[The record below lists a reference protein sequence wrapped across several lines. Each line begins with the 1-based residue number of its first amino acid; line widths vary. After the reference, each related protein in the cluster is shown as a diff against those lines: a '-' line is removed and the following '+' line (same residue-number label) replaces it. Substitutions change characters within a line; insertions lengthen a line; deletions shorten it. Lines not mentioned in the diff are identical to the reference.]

1 MFYIICFL
9 DGLRDDIKS
18 VVMLQRPKDLDTAF
32 VLAKLQEEVGDWRRD
47 SRKPESSF
55 PHKAFSKTPFPLPLP
70 PKASSS
76 KQDDSAPVSVSQ
88 ARSADDKLAP
98 LMAYRKAKGLCYKCG
113 LPYTRGHRCADS
125 VQLHVVDELWQLF
138 QLPIN
143 EDESSSE

>member
-1 MFYIICFL
+1 MDQLRAYNHNADPVFYIICFL

-32 VLAKLQEEVGDWRRD
+32 VLAKLQEEVGDRRHD

-76 KQDDSAPVSVSQ
+76 KQDDSAPVGELSQ
-88 ARSADDKLAP
+88 
-98 LMAYRKAKGLCYKCG
+98 LM
-113 LPYTRGHRCADS
+113 
-125 VQLHVVDELWQLF
+125 
-138 QLPIN
+138 I
-143 EDESSSE
+143 SSRP